1 MKPGT
6 IALLLSFLLAVLVSV
21 MQFYFSRN
29 LSQAGLFFAITFIT
43 AYSIYSYVVDK
54 FVYNKIKVIYKMV
67 NNMKLGRDL
76 KDALG
81 EYVSDDP
88 VKDVEEQVQQWAIS
102 KKDEID
108 TLKKNEQYR
117 KEFLGNVSHELK
129 TPLFSIQGYVHTLL
143 DGAMDDP
150 QVNKRF
156 LEKTAN
162 NIERLCVLVSD
173 LDEITKL
180 ETGQIQ
186 LYFTEFDLRQ
196 LVDEIIDMLEEKASQ
211 SGIKLIQRN
220 KSGVRTKVKADKEK
234 IRQVLVNLIDNSIK
248 YGKPNGSTFISYYD
262 MHENILVEVTDDGIG
277 IEENH
282 LPRIF
287 ERFYRT
293 DASRSRQIG
302 GSGLG
307 LAIVKHIIEAHQ
319 QTINVRSSSNIGT
332 TFAFTLRK
340 A

>member
-6 IALLLSFLLAVLVSV
+6 IALLLSFLLAVLVSA

-29 LSQAGLFFAITFIT
+29 ITQAGLFFAITFVT

-117 KEFLGNVSHELK
+117 KEFLGNVSHEFK

-180 ETGQIQ
+180 ETGQVQ
-186 LYFTEFDLRQ
+186 LNSTDFDLSQ
-196 LVDEIIDMLEEKASQ
+196 LVGEIIEMLEEKANQ
-211 SGIKLIQRN
+211 SGIKLTQRN
-220 KSGVRTKVKADKEK
+220 KSGVKTKVRADKEK

-248 YGKPNGSTFISYYD
+248 YGKREGNTFISYYD
-262 MHENILVEVTDDGIG
+262 MHENVLIEVTDDGIG
-277 IEENH
+277 IEEKH

-319 QTINVRSSSNIGT
+319 QTINVRSSSNVGT